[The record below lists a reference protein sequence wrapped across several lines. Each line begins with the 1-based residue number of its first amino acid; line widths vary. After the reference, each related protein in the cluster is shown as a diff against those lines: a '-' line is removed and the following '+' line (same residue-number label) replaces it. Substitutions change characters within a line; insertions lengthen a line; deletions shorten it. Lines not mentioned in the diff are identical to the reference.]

1 MRLRLRYPP
10 AVALR
15 ERLPAAAP
23 VPKRTLAAVV
33 AAFALLAAL
42 VAAGPMTP
50 VDQFSLDHLMPW
62 LVPGNASA
70 GNSAGFWRP
79 FALHTSTGTKILNL
93 WVYPCSVLVSGL
105 AVAGCAALSWRR
117 LGPVAALGPAA
128 AWLVGNAIE
137 VLGKG
142 TIVRPA
148 LYGHADG
155 LRVHAV
161 AYDDSFP
168 SGHMMR
174 GLIVAYAVVMVWRRA
189 RPYAI
194 VWVVL
199 VGPALVLNSAHTLT
213 DVVGGALL
221 GIALLI
227 PVNAVVVAAQPE
239 HAPG

>member
-1 MRLRLRYPP
+1 M
-10 AVALR
+10 ALR

-23 VPKRTLAAVV
+23 LPVRTLAAVV
-33 AAFALLAAL
+33 TAFALLAVL
-42 VAAGPMTP
+42 VAAGAMTRI
-50 VDQFSLDHLMPW
+50 DQFSLDHLMPW
-62 LVPGNASA
+62 LVPGSGSGGGA
-70 GNSAGFWRP
+70 AGFWRP
-79 FALHTSTGTKILNL
+79 FALHTATGSKLLNL

-105 AVAGCAALSWRR
+105 VVAVCVALAWPR
-117 LGPVAALGPAA
+117 LGPVAALAPAA
-128 AWLVGNAIE
+128 AWVVGNAIE

-148 LYGHADG
+148 LYGYVDG
-155 LRVHAV
+155 VRVHAV

-174 GLIVAYAVVMVWRRA
+174 GLIVAYAVVMVWRAA
-189 RPYAI
+189 RRWAL

-221 GIALLI
+221 GIALS
-227 PVNAVVVAAQPE
+227 AR
-239 HAPG
+239 